1 MQKNIGL
8 KDKGKYNRTFGE
20 IQEHYQLEKQL
31 ASRLR
36 NSTKEERKHL
46 YNSLYDELYSK
57 ITYLKNRKTQ
67 HQPEAIASII
77 SQKI

>member
-1 MQKNIGL
+1 MQKNVGL
-8 KDKGKYNRTFGE
+8 KDKGKYDRTFEE

-36 NSTKEERKHL
+36 NSTKEERKYL

-77 SQKI
+77 LQN